1 VSRRIAATA
10 RRPAGLLATAAFAL
24 LALLPCGPAGSQ
36 EGAPPAGAASEAVEA
51 GPTALDPANLEPGW
65 WQPLQADDGD
75 MQDRV
80 AALLDLAAQRAAALP
95 DDRRDAVQPAL
106 DRLRASLRGY
116 LRLRERQGE
125 EPPRAST
132 LKERYSLDELLA
144 ADRELRQVRTLL
156 EGDLAELES
165 RRQSVD
171 ALSRQ
176 TDSRFAAY
184 LGTAPRSAGR
194 VVTGIEVM
202 ALRAGFLLEQQQ
214 VRLLAAQVET
224 RRVRVS
230 QLEEEGRAARE
241 RLALEETTADALQ
254 QRIDEAGRKLTA
266 ARRSQREAE
275 AALIDLVATAAPDS
289 AGVVLARQQAR
300 LESVREA
307 IAEVELKSLEARL
320 DLLTLEQDPGDD
332 TVSTLTSRRVERR
345 QVLERVD
352 GRLRGWRDAAETGLS
367 DSAPAAAGESE
378 REMLERRAA
387 IAAAMIGEIQRLRR
401 SVGDLVLLQELVSA
415 RLVQRQGR
423 LLAFL
428 SDAGGRIADGW
439 DTLRQVATASIVT
452 VGDTPITLAGIF
464 RVLVVLTVAFW
475 VSRILRAA
483 LNRMGASRR
492 TAMSASSLYSL
503 GRLLHYVIIIAGII
517 IGLST
522 VGLDFT
528 NLALVASALGV
539 GIGFGL
545 QSVVSNFVSGLILL
559 FERSLNVGDFV
570 ELDSGVTGMIKEI
583 NVRSTLLNTNDNV
596 DILVPNSEFVNGR
609 LINWTLREAVKRV
622 HVSFGVAYGTDKD
635 LTRKAA
641 LEAAE
646 RVPLTLTGPGREPQV
661 WLVNFGDSSLD
672 YELVVWLRPDA
683 VRRPAAVQ
691 AAYLW
696 EIETSLAEHGIEIPF
711 PQRDIHFRSGMDAF
725 GKPEGN

>member
-1 VSRRIAATA
+1 
-10 RRPAGLLATAAFAL
+10 
-24 LALLPCGPAGSQ
+24 
-36 EGAPPAGAASEAVEA
+36 
-51 GPTALDPANLEPGW
+51 
-65 WQPLQADDGD
+65 
-75 MQDRV
+75 
-80 AALLDLAAQRAAALP
+80 
-95 DDRRDAVQPAL
+95 
-106 DRLRASLRGY
+106 
-116 LRLRERQGE
+116 
-125 EPPRAST
+125 
-132 LKERYSLDELLA
+132 LLA

-352 GRLRGWRDAAETGLS
+352 GRLRGWRDTAETGLS